1 MTAEIQRTAGR
12 WPLRLVLVVLAFLT
26 VMPAASPAAADAAQN
41 QAASEVAAS
50 RCAKVRADLKI
61 PRPFGQVCESRLV
74 DALQKGAEATA
85 EEVERVCEWLPDLPL
100 VGDVC
105 DRVRRLM
112 AGIAQ
117 EYQQRLAALRGAV
130 DFAKD
135 PWGQT
140 LSKVADSLG
149 GSLNDLLTR
158 VVTHLA
164 HLSSP
169 DVDSQAFLQSYA
181 AGAGIAMF
189 VLVAAL
195 ARAFYKAGSGDI
207 TGEELADS
215 VFRRLPWAM
224 VLVLFGPG
232 IGYLLVEL
240 SNGATA
246 SIMRYFATDVASL
259 ASKLNAMAVPANMG
273 MIPGGPLVSILIVLV
288 AMMGA
293 FALLVGL
300 LMQLLTLYLT
310 GAVMA
315 VAFVLIVDPSTRQQ
329 AMKLPLLW
337 LALLGGRPLVF
348 FMLGVTAKYGDSSFS
363 VSAVQDE
370 GFRALVSALVAALML
385 LFVGIAP
392 WAVLRFAPVLPAGG
406 AERIA
411 RSQKSSG
418 GAFGGTAGSLMTH
431 LAYRRMS
438 SGAASSDADRSPPAG
453 GQPQGDA
460 APTAARD
467 ASANPEGAPER
478 GGDDPQ
484 HDAGRSQET
493 PAPDGSGSPQPG
505 SPSTTASAASTNPAG
520 AGSGGTAG
528 GSAGGAA
535 AGAGA
540 GGSAGGAGTAAGGAG
555 AAAGAGA
562 TAATGGVA
570 AVAVIGAQAAAAA
583 KQKVDESAHRAGD
596 MVEGSG

>member
-1 MTAEIQRTAGR
+1 M
-12 WPLRLVLVVLAFLT
+12 LAILS
-26 VMPAASPAAADAAQN
+26 VMPAASPAVADAAQD

-50 RCAKVRADLKI
+50 RCAKIRADLKI

-74 DALQKGAEATA
+74 DALKKGADATA
-85 EEVERVCEWLPDLPL
+85 DAVERICQWLPDLPL

-105 DRVRRLM
+105 DRVRELM

-117 EYQQRLAALRGAV
+117 EYQKRLAALRGAV
-130 DFAKD
+130 EFAKD

-140 LSKVADSLG
+140 LSKAAEHMGVSL
-149 GSLNDLLTR
+149 SDLLTR
-158 VVTHLA
+158 VVTNLA
-164 HLSSP
+164 HLSAP
-169 DVDSQAFLQSYA
+169 DVGSPAFLQSYA

-215 VFRRLPWAM
+215 LLRRLPWAM

-246 SIMRYFATDVASL
+246 SIMRYFAVDVASL
-259 ASKLNAMAVPANMG
+259 AEKLNAMAVPANLG
-273 MIPGGPLVSILIVLV
+273 LIPGGPLVSILIVLV
-288 AMMGA
+288 AMVGA

-315 VAFVLIVDPSTRQQ
+315 VAFVLMVDPSTRQQ
-329 AMKLPLLW
+329 ATKLPLLW

-348 FMLGVTAKYGDSSFS
+348 FLLGVTAKYGDSSFS
-363 VSAVQDE
+363 VSALHDE

-392 WAVLRFAPVLPAGG
+392 WAVLRFAPVLPGGG

-418 GAFGGTAGSLMTH
+418 GAFGGAASSLMTH
-431 LAYRRMS
+431 LAYRRLS
-438 SGAASSDADRSPPAG
+438 SGQGSSDADGSPPPG
-453 GQPQGDA
+453 GQPQDDP
-460 APTAARD
+460 APTATRDPAGARD
-467 ASANPEGAPER
+467 R
-478 GGDDPQ
+478 GGDDSER
-484 HDAGRSQET
+484 DAGKSLQET
-493 PAPDGSGSPQPG
+493 ATGGSGGPQSG
-505 SPSTTASAASTNPAG
+505 SPSTSPSPASTGPAG
-520 AGSGGTAG
+520 SGAGVGAGGTAG
-528 GSAGGAA
+528 SSAGGVGAA
-535 AGAGA
+535 A
-540 GGSAGGAGTAAGGAG
+540 GGSAGGAGTATGGAG

-583 KQKVDESAHRAGD
+583 KQKVEDTAHRAGD
-596 MVEGSG
+596 MVGGSE